1 MCPQESSNVSLSV
14 NPRRVIPPLQ
24 PRPLHSQPLIRLPLM
39 FQASHFEPRRFA
51 QRDEAAHSRER
62 SFQRRS
68 SMRHVTIILNN
79 LPTEEYKVDS
89 YVNAYPLFSRPI
101 PPLPLLPFAI
111 RPPSFSSVP
120 RVFDRLYL
128 SLSLSL
134 FLFSLL
140 LLLFSSFVFLLV
152 LLLFFAAL
160 FLPGFRSCPLW
171 LRYTSCLR
179 FMFTF
184 IIALLRALSF
194 SLFSFFVLVFCW
206 GVFFSWFVFLADSF
220 ASPRVIF
227 MFKFNLFI
235 FFAFSLSL
243 FVILH
248 MYQYRKYESDK
259 YSQSKYY
266 CNLIIYSINMLT
278 FHAYTSE
285 SNWKIIIFFWMICN
299 NSVNKL
305 KQDLFV

>member
-128 SLSLSL
+128 SLSLSFP
-134 FLFSLL
+134 FLSPSTSLL
-140 LLLFSSFVFLLV
+140 KFRFFTRPPPVFRRFIFTRFSFVSSMVTLHLVFTFYVYLYYCVAACFIFLPFQFFCSRLLLRGFFFMIRFLSRFVCV
-152 LLLFFAAL
+152 
-160 FLPGFRSCPLW
+160 
-171 LRYTSCLR
+171 
-179 FMFTF
+179 
-184 IIALLRALSF
+184 
-194 SLFSFFVLVFCW
+194 
-206 GVFFSWFVFLADSF
+206 
-220 ASPRVIF
+220 SPCHFYV
-227 MFKFNLFI
+227 
-235 FFAFSLSL
+235 
-243 FVILH
+243 
-248 MYQYRKYESDK
+248 
-259 YSQSKYY
+259 
-266 CNLIIYSINMLT
+266 
-278 FHAYTSE
+278 
-285 SNWKIIIFFWMICN
+285 
-299 NSVNKL
+299 
-305 KQDLFV
+305 